1 MERIRPQSGGHVAH
15 SGEAQ
20 HETSDVNIKL
30 IVGSGVFLVVCGIIV
45 HLVLF
50 GFYKILDREFE
61 KMNPPAN
68 PMIQT
73 EVPTGGSTMKSETAE
88 ETSKR
93 LNRTFG
99 GNALNPMLQ
108 VDDVRDMD
116 LMRNSQN
123 AQIDEYHWLNKD
135 TGSVTIPVER
145 AMDLLVQRGLPNVPA
160 LPAGK
165 AAAKGGAAPGAN
177 APTPNAQTNPP
188 STPSVGPKK

>member
-15 SGEAQ
+15 AGEAQ
-20 HETSDVNIKL
+20 HETSDVNIKV

-45 HLVLF
+45 HVALF
-50 GFYKILDREFE
+50 GFYKLLDHEME
-61 KMNPPAN
+61 SLNPAPN
-68 PMIQT
+68 PMMQS
-73 EVPTGGSTMKSETAE
+73 EVPAGGKTMTAE
-88 ETSKR
+88 TSEQTAKR

-116 LMRNSQN
+116 IMRKSQN
-123 AQIDEYHWLNKD
+123 AQIDQYHWLNKD

-145 AMDLLVQRGLPNVPA
+145 AIDLIVERGLPNVPA

-165 AAAKGGAAPGAN
+165 VAAKAGAAPGAN
-177 APTPNAQTNPP
+177 AQTNPP
-188 STPSVGPKK
+188 PVKK